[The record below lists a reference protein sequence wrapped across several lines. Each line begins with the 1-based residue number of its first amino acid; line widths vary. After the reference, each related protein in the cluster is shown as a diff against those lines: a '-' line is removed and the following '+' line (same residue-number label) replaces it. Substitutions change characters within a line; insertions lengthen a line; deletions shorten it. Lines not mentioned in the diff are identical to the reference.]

1 VGELTAG
8 KADYGNWVST
18 KLVFVPGVLSLLFGG
33 LAFLFP
39 VLGIIAVIFLL
50 CFLYFAYARYL
61 FSPRGGNIQ
70 ARIQDLVLDRMMGW
84 DGIGKV
90 LDIGCGNGPL
100 TIQIAKRYPQA
111 EAIGIDYWGKAWE
124 YSKRVCDRNAAIEGV
139 AERVTFE
146 RASACSLPFDEG
158 AFDAVVSNLVFHE
171 VRDVRD
177 KKKLIKEAL
186 RVVRKG
192 GWFVF
197 QDLFLW
203 KQVYGEVDDLL
214 ETIRSWGIETVE
226 FVDTSDSDFIPT
238 ALKLPFMLGTA
249 GILYGRK

>member
-1 VGELTAG
+1 LATE
-8 KADYGNWVST
+8 KADYGNWVSSR
-18 KLVFVPGVLSLLFGG
+18 LVFAPGVLSLLFGG
-33 LAFLFP
+33 LSFWLP
-39 VLGIIAVIFLL
+39 VLSVVAVIFFL
-50 CFLYFAYARYL
+50 CFLYFAYARHL

-70 ARIQDLVLDRMMGW
+70 ARIQNLVLDHIVGW
-84 DGIGKV
+84 DGVGKV

-111 EAIGIDYWGKAWE
+111 EAIGIDCWGKAWE

-139 AERVTFE
+139 AERIAFE
-146 RASACSLPFDEG
+146 RASASSLPFDDE
-158 AFDAVVSNLVFHE
+158 AFDVVVSNLVFHE

-214 ETIRSWGIETVE
+214 ETIRSWGVETVE
-226 FVDTSDSDFIPT
+226 FVDTSDSDFIPK
-238 ALKLPFMLGTA
+238 ALKLPFMLGTV
-249 GILYGRK
+249 GILFGRK